1 MTDLVIALILGVM
14 AGGAIGVVLGRQSTR
29 LRCLFCPVRRSARPK
44 PARLGDWRGITHEEL
59 VEAMR
64 QRIAED
70 EQ

>member
-1 MTDLVIALILGVM
+1 MTDLAIALILGVM
-14 AGGAIGVVLGRQSTR
+14 VGGLIGAALGRESTR
-29 LRCLFCPVRRSARPK
+29 LRCLFCPVRRAARPK
-44 PARLGDWRGITHEEL
+44 ASRLGNWRGITHEEL

>member
-14 AGGAIGVVLGRQSTR
+14 VGVPLGAVLGRESTR
-29 LRCLFCPVRRSARPK
+29 LRCLFCPVRLSARPK
-44 PARLGDWRGITHEEL
+44 AAKLGDWRGITHEEL